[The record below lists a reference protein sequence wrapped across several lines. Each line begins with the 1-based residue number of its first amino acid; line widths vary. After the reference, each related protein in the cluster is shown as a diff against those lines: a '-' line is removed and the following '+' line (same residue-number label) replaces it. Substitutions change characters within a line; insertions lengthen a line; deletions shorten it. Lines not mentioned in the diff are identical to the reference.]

1 MKRRRI
7 FVSAIVAAVAAFGLL
22 FAAEFSAAEPAAD
35 LHGLG
40 VVYLHGKG
48 GWPGALN
55 GGILGALKDE
65 GALVATPEMPW
76 SFHRRYD
83 ATFDQALAEIDAAIA
98 GLKSDGAHR
107 IVLIGVSLGANA
119 AIGYAARHPELVG
132 VVALAPGHLPDVG
145 NMRSFVS
152 DAVARAKTL
161 IAEGKGDVR
170 QSFPDMAQGIPLT
183 ATATPTVYLSWFD
196 PEGPAVIPKNAAL
209 MGAAPSPAPLLWVV
223 GKLDPIDR
231 RGPEYA
237 FNALAK
243 NPKSR
248 ICRGH
253 CRAPHD
259 GAGGARASDRLDQC
273 PVSSALWHSCATR
286 RSAMKTPEPDRPVD
300 PAKIFPVSWDQFH
313 RDSRALAWRLSGT
326 GPFDAIVCIT
336 RGGLVPAAIVARE
349 LDIRVI
355 ETVCVASYD
364 HTRQTDVTIS
374 RTLQQA

>member
-1 MKRRRI
+1 MARRRI
-7 FVSAIVAAVAAFGLL
+7 FVSAIAAVAAALGFL
-22 FAAEFSAAEPAAD
+22 FAAEFSAAEPAVD

-55 GGILGALKDE
+55 GGILGALKE
-65 GALVATPEMPW
+65 QGALVATPEMPW

-98 GLKSDGAHR
+98 GLKSDGAYR

-119 AIGYAARHPELVG
+119 AIGYAARHPELAG

-161 IAEGKGDVR
+161 IAEGKGNVR

-183 ATATPTVYLSWFD
+183 TTATPSVYLSWFD
-196 PEGPAVIPKNAAL
+196 PEGPAVMPKNAAL
-209 MGAAPSPAPLLWVV
+209 MGAAPSPVPLLWVV

-243 NPKSR
+243 NPKSQYVEV
-248 ICRGH
+248 IAGH
-253 CRAPHD
+253 
-259 GAGGARASDRLDQC
+259 LTT
-273 PVSSALWHSCATR
+273 AL
-286 RSAMKTPEPDRPVD
+286 
-300 PAKIFPVSWDQFH
+300 
-313 RDSRALAWRLSGT
+313 
-326 GPFDAIVCIT
+326 
-336 RGGLVPAAIVARE
+336 VARSH
-349 LDIRVI
+349 VI
-355 ETVCVASYD
+355 DWINA
-364 HTRQTDVTIS
+364 
-374 RTLQQA
+374 L